1 MNHREY
7 RREYRRENNVA
18 FNGGPGG
25 GTSAPVNSP
34 DATENL
40 ALLIA
45 YEGSHFQGWQIQAR
59 CASVQEELEDALRL
73 ITRQKINV
81 YGSGRTD
88 AGVHAHNQVA
98 NAHLPKGQ
106 DLYKLRKSLNAIAG
120 PWISVKAIVPV
131 RSDFHARHKATG
143 KWYRYR
149 IFNHPFPPAFGRDRV
164 WWVRHPLDLTAMREA
179 ARHLLGTHDFSAFRS
194 SKCAAAS
201 PRRTITL
208 AEISLGDEPEP
219 VIRIDLEG
227 SGFLQHMARIIVG
240 TLLGVGEGKVPPHKM
255 KDIVESRDRDQA
267 FPTAPAGGLY
277 LMRVDYDLETYPEL
291 SEFYPGK

>member
-1 MNHREY
+1 MNRPEK
-7 RREYRRENNVA
+7 NVA
-18 FNGGPGG
+18 KDGDSGG
-25 GTSAPVNSP
+25 GTSAPLHSR

-45 YEGSHFQGWQIQAR
+45 YDGSHFQGWQIQPQS
-59 CASVQEELEDALRL
+59 ASVQKELENALLL
-73 ITRQKINV
+73 ITRQKIKV

-88 AGVHAHNQVA
+88 AGAHAHNQVA
-98 NAHLPKGQ
+98 NVHVPKGQ
-106 DLYKLRKSLNAIAG
+106 DLYKLRKSINAIAG

-131 RSDFHARHKATG
+131 ASDFHARHKATG

-164 WWVRHPLDLTAMREA
+164 WWVRHPLDLAAMREA

-201 PRRTITL
+201 PRRTI
-208 AEISLGDEPEP
+208 ARADISLGDEPEP

-240 TLLGVGEGKVPPHKM
+240 TLLGVGLGKVPPHKM
-255 KDIVESRDRDQA
+255 KDIVESRDREQA
-267 FPTAPAGGLY
+267 LSTAPAGGLH
-277 LMRVDYDLETYPEL
+277 LMRVEYDLEAYPEL
-291 SEFYPGK
+291 SEFYPGA